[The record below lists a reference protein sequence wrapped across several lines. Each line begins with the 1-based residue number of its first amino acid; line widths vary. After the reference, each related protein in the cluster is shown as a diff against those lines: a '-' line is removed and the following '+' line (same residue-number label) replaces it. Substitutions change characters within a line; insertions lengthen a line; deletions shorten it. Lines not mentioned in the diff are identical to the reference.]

1 MGTGMNSIKAIAIK
15 NRPRVEMQAID
26 DAQISVTNG
35 IQGDFRGSQRGRQ
48 VTIMSESAW
57 QKVCREL
64 DTELPWTVRRAN
76 LLVDGIEFDAT
87 WVGKTL
93 RVGETELVVTG
104 ETDPCSRMDEQHRG
118 LTAALTP
125 EWRGGISCDV
135 IKPGYINIGDQV
147 EFD

>member
-1 MGTGMNSIKAIAIK
+1 MSSIKAIAIK

-26 DAQISVTNG
+26 DAQITVANG
-35 IQGDFRGSQRGRQ
+35 IQGDFRGGQRGRQ

-76 LLVDGIEFDAT
+76 LLVDDIEFDAT
-87 WVGKTL
+87 WIGKIL
-93 RVGETELVVTG
+93 RVGEVELVVTG
-104 ETDPCSRMDEQHRG
+104 ETDPCSRMDEQQRG

-125 EWRGGISCDV
+125 QWRGGISCDV
-135 IKPGYINIGDQV
+135 IRPGTIKIGDQI

>member
-1 MGTGMNSIKAIAIK
+1 MSTIKAIAIK
-15 NRPRVEMQAID
+15 NLPRAEMQVID
-26 DAQISVTNG
+26 DAQITVANG

-48 VTIMSESAW
+48 VTILSESAW
-57 QKVCREL
+57 QKTCQEL

-76 LLVDGIEFDAT
+76 LLVDNIEFDAT

-93 RVGETELVVTG
+93 RIGQVELVVSG
-104 ETDPCSRMDEQHRG
+104 ETDPCSRMDQQHHG

-135 IKPGYINIGDQV
+135 TKPGEIKIGDQL

>member
-1 MGTGMNSIKAIAIK
+1 MSSIKAIAIK
-15 NRPRVEMQAID
+15 NRPRIEMQAID

-87 WVGKTL
+87 WVGKIL
-93 RVGETELVVTG
+93 RIGKAELVVTG
-104 ETDPCSRMDEQHRG
+104 ETDPCSRMDEQQPG

-135 IKPGYINIGDQV
+135 VKPGDIKIGDQL

>member
-1 MGTGMNSIKAIAIK
+1 MSSITAIAIK
-15 NRPRVEMQAID
+15 NRPRAAMQAID

-76 LLVDGIEFDAT
+76 LLVDDIEFDAT
-87 WVGKTL
+87 WIGKIL
-93 RVGETELVVTG
+93 RVGEVELVVTG
-104 ETDPCSRMDEQHRG
+104 ETDPCSRMDEQQRG
-118 LTAALTP
+118 LTTALTP
-125 EWRGGISCDV
+125 QWRGGISCDV
-135 IKPGYINIGDQV
+135 IKPGAIKIGDQI